1 MEKTP
6 TPKETIQI
14 VKRLTPEQ
22 RRRIEAEIADAFAQY
37 RRSQFKLIR
46 GGKRPAV

>member
-1 MEKTP
+1 MQKIP
-6 TPKETIQI
+6 TPKETLQI

-22 RRRIEAEIADAFAQY
+22 RKRIEAEIADAFAQY

-46 GGKRPAV
+46 GGKRPAA